1 MSYVSDN
8 KKNFKIKN
16 ISFMSPI
23 TRTKLNISNLIAETQ
38 RIITNSN
45 TNKNTQ
51 VQNSEINSPKINYN
65 LNKENQFIT
74 DLYRSFS
81 SNRPNI
87 ISNKQKENKINSNNQ
102 IIKKNISNKNQFI
115 KIKKNSPSPSAMLTK
130 FANFAEKL
138 NKNKNLINNYS
149 FIGKNNNN
157 NNNININKRNQ
168 KSNIDIRNLKK
179 SNLTTTNNSLTN
191 IFKTNND
198 NKNINNISFLN
209 QTQNLNSEQIKK
221 KCNKKIIEE
230 SNLSN
235 ENNNDNSFNFPLSQK
250 SNNSNYQYNNNYVQ
264 QIFKREEND
273 KNDNRNIKN
282 NNIKNIQTQSH
293 QSEISQNF
301 ITTNQ
306 STIKKKIFNSR
317 NSSLNEG
324 NIYNKNKSENLNNIL
339 FNLNIDSPEELHFF
353 YVNILH
359 GGRELEN
366 KFELINS
373 INP

>member
-138 NKNKNLINNYS
+138 NKNKNLITNYS
-149 FIGKNNNN
+149 FIGKNNKNK
-157 NNNININKRNQ
+157 NININKRNQ

-191 IFKTNND
+191 IFNTNND
-198 NKNINNISFLN
+198 NKNLNNNSFLN
-209 QTQNLNSEQIKK
+209 QTQNLNSEEIKK
-221 KCNKKIIEE
+221 KCNKKITEE
-230 SNLSN
+230 RNFSN
-235 ENNNDNSFNFPLSQK
+235 ENSNNNSLNFPLSQK
-250 SNNSNYQYNNNYVQ
+250 STSNNKYNNYVQ
-264 QIFKREEND
+264 QIFKR
-273 KNDNRNIKN
+273 DNEKDQVDNKMIKN
-282 NNIKNIQTQSH
+282 NIIKNHIQTQSH

-324 NIYNKNKSENLNNIL
+324 NIYNKNKSENINNIL

>member
-8 KKNFKIKN
+8 KKNFKLKN

-74 DLYRSFS
+74 DLYRNFS

-87 ISNKQKENKINSNNQ
+87 ILNKQKETKNNNNQ
-102 IIKKNISNKNQFI
+102 IIKKNITNKNQFI

-138 NKNKNLINNYS
+138 NKNKNLIT
-149 FIGKNNNN
+149 GKNNK

-191 IFKTNND
+191 LFNTNND
-198 NKNINNISFLN
+198 NKNLNNNSFLN
-209 QTQNLNSEQIKK
+209 QTQNLNSEEIKK

-230 SNLSN
+230 RNFSN
-235 ENNNDNSFNFPLSQK
+235 ENINNNSQNFPLSQK
-250 SNNSNYQYNNNYVQ
+250 SNSNNTYNSYVQ
-264 QIFKREEND
+264 QIFKRENESNKTEN
-273 KNDNRNIKN
+273 KNMKNIIIKN
-282 NNIKNIQTQSH
+282 HIQTQTH

-324 NIYNKNKSENLNNIL
+324 NIYNKNKSENMNNIL

-359 GGRELEN
+359 SGKELEN

>member
-87 ISNKQKENKINSNNQ
+87 ISNKQKENKNNNNQ
-102 IIKKNISNKNQFI
+102 IIKKNITNQNQFI

-138 NKNKNLINNYS
+138 NKNKNLITNYS
-149 FIGKNNNN
+149 FIGKNNKNK
-157 NNNININKRNQ
+157 NININKRNQ
-168 KSNIDIRNLKK
+168 KSKIDIRNLKK
-179 SNLTTTNNSLTN
+179 
-191 IFKTNND
+191 
-198 NKNINNISFLN
+198 
-209 QTQNLNSEQIKK
+209 
-221 KCNKKIIEE
+221 
-230 SNLSN
+230 
-235 ENNNDNSFNFPLSQK
+235 
-250 SNNSNYQYNNNYVQ
+250 
-264 QIFKREEND
+264 
-273 KNDNRNIKN
+273 
-282 NNIKNIQTQSH
+282 
-293 QSEISQNF
+293 
-301 ITTNQ
+301 
-306 STIKKKIFNSR
+306 
-317 NSSLNEG
+317 
-324 NIYNKNKSENLNNIL
+324 
-339 FNLNIDSPEELHFF
+339 
-353 YVNILH
+353 
-359 GGRELEN
+359 
-366 KFELINS
+366 
-373 INP
+373 

>member
-1 MSYVSDN
+1 
-8 KKNFKIKN
+8 
-16 ISFMSPI
+16 MSPI

-74 DLYRSFS
+74 DLYRNFS

-87 ISNKQKENKINSNNQ
+87 ILNKQKETKNNNNQ
-102 IIKKNISNKNQFI
+102 IIKKNITNKNQFI

-138 NKNKNLINNYS
+138 NKNKNLITNYS
-149 FIGKNNNN
+149 FIGKNNK

-191 IFKTNND
+191 LFNTNND
-198 NKNINNISFLN
+198 NKNLNNNSFLN
-209 QTQNLNSEQIKK
+209 QTQNLNSEEIKK

-230 SNLSN
+230 RNFSN
-235 ENNNDNSFNFPLSQK
+235 ENINNNSQNFPLSQK
-250 SNNSNYQYNNNYVQ
+250 SNSNNTYNSYVQ
-264 QIFKREEND
+264 QIFKRENESNKTEN
-273 KNDNRNIKN
+273 KNMKNIIIKN
-282 NNIKNIQTQSH
+282 HIQTQTH

-324 NIYNKNKSENLNNIL
+324 NIYNKNKSENINNIL